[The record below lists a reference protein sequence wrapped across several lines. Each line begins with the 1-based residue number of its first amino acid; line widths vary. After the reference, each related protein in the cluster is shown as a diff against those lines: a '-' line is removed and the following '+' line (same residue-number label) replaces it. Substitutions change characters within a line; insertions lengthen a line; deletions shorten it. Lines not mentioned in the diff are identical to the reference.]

1 GLRYGTTVDQMR
13 AIIDG
18 VRALLLKNA
27 NTDSDS
33 VRVRFFRLGSF
44 SLDIE
49 VFAYVFA
56 GDWASFLTIQHD
68 ALLQIMD
75 VIERAGTA
83 IAFPSQ
89 TLHIAEGQVP
99 RPVTQSH
106 N

>member
-1 GLRYGTTVDQMR
+1 MR
-13 AIIDG
+13 DRQR
-18 VRALLLKNA
+18 RAA
-27 NTDSDS
+27 EME
-33 VRVRFFRLGSF
+33 RQCRQRGEEPQPPRRF

-56 GDWASFLTIQHD
+56 GDWESFLTIQQD
-68 ALLQIMD
+68 LLLQIMD

-89 TLHIAEGQVP
+89 TLHIAEGRVP
-99 RPVTQSH
+99 VEHAQAASD